1 MMRLYYRAGTG
12 RPIRVAWELEELGV
26 AYEPVALS
34 GEECAGAEHR
44 ERHPLGR
51 VPALSLDDG
60 GTLFES
66 TAIVL
71 AVADLF
77 PDAGLIGPLG
87 SPLRAEVYAWSIM
100 AMTELEPAAINA
112 RFVSDVSDEYR
123 ARQRQRFGDAASS
136 LDGQL
141 GEHEFLLGDALT
153 AADIVVG
160 GVLAVGD
167 FAGVLDAAPDRVS
180 AYFERLRGR
189 PAFTRAAERTE
200 SLLAAQ

>member
-26 AYEPVALS
+26 EYEPVALS
-34 GEECAGAEHR
+34 GEECAGAEHL

-51 VPALSLDDG
+51 VPALTFDDG
-60 GTLFES
+60 ATLFES

-71 AVADLF
+71 AVADLY
-77 PDAGLIGPLG
+77 PEAGLIGPLG
-87 SPLRAEVYAWSIM
+87 SPLRVQVYGWSIM

-123 ARQRQRFGDAASS
+123 AAQRRRFGAAASS
-136 LDGQL
+136 LDGPL
-141 GEHEFLLGDALT
+141 SKHEFLLGDSLT

-167 FAGVLDAAPDRVS
+167 FAGVLDAAPDRVG

-189 PAFTRAAERTE
+189 PAFARAGERTE
-200 SLLAAQ
+200 SLLAPS

>member
-1 MMRLYYRAGTG
+1 MRLYYRAGTG

-26 AYEPVALS
+26 EYEPVALS
-34 GEECAGAEHR
+34 GEECAGAEHL

-51 VPALSLDDG
+51 VPAVTHDDG
-60 GTLFES
+60 ATLFES

-71 AVADLF
+71 AVADLH

-87 SPLRAEVYAWSIM
+87 SPLREQVYAWSIM

-112 RFVSDVSDEYR
+112 RFISDVSDGYR
-123 ARQRQRFGDAASS
+123 AGQRRRFGAAASS
-136 LDGQL
+136 LDAPL

-160 GVLAVGD
+160 GVLAIGN
-167 FAGVLDAAPDRVS
+167 FAGVLDAAPDRVG
-180 AYFERLRGR
+180 AYFERLRAR
-189 PAFTRAAERTE
+189 PAYARAAERTE
-200 SLLAAQ
+200 SLLAAS

>member
-1 MMRLYYRAGTG
+1 MRLYYRAGTG

-26 AYEPVALS
+26 DYEPMALS
-34 GEECAGAEHR
+34 GEECGEAEHL

-51 VPALSLDDG
+51 VPTLALDDG
-60 GTLFES
+60 ARVFES

-71 AVADLF
+71 AIADMY

-87 SPLRAEVYAWSIM
+87 SRLRTEVYAWSIM

-112 RFVSDVSDEYR
+112 RFTSDVSDEYR
-123 ARQRQRFGDAASS
+123 AGQRCRFADAASS
-136 LDGQL
+136 LDGPL
-141 GEHEFLLGDALT
+141 HDHEYLLGDGLT

-167 FAGVLDAAPDRVS
+167 FAGVLDAAPDRVV
-180 AYFERLRGR
+180 AYFERLRAR
-189 PAFTRAAERTE
+189 PAYARAAERTE
-200 SLLAAQ
+200 SMLTPR

>member
-1 MMRLYYRAGTG
+1 MRLYYRAGTG
-12 RPIRVAWELEELGV
+12 RPIRVAWELEELAVG
-26 AYEPVALS
+26 YQPIALS
-34 GEECAGAEHR
+34 SDECTGAEHL

-51 VPALSLDDG
+51 VPALALDDG
-60 GTLFES
+60 STLFES

-87 SPLRAEVYAWSIM
+87 SCLRTQVYAWSIM
-100 AMTELEPAAINA
+100 AMTELEPAAVNA

-123 ARQRQRFGDAASS
+123 AGQRRRFGEAASS
-136 LDGQL
+136 LGGPLAD
-141 GEHEFLLGDALT
+141 HEFLLGDALT

-167 FAGVLDAAPDRVS
+167 FAGVLDAAPDAVG
-180 AYFERLRGR
+180 AYFERLRAR
-189 PAFTRAAERTE
+189 PAFVRAAERTE
-200 SLLAAQ
+200 SILSPH

>member
-60 GTLFES
+60 ATLFES

-71 AVADLF
+71 AVADLY

-123 ARQRQRFGDAASS
+123 AGQRQRFGDATSS
-136 LDGQL
+136 LDGPL